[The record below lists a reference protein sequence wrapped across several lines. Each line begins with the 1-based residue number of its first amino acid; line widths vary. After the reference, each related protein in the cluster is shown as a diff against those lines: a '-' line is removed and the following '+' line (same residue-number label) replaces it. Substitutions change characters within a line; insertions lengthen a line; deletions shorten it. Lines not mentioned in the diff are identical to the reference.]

1 MEGGEGSQ
9 SHSHQFDIGHLQHQ
23 YQEYQGQMQQVMNDN
38 RQNVNIVNSLNDRIQ
53 EEVKESDINHGV

>member
-23 YQEYQGQMQQVMNDN
+23 YQEYQGQIQQVMNDN
-38 RQNVNIVNSLNDRIQ
+38 RQNVNIVNSLNDRSQ
-53 EEVKESDINHGV
+53 EEVK

>member
-23 YQEYQGQMQQVMNDN
+23 YQEYHQGQMQQQVMNDN
-38 RQNVNIVNSLNDRIQ
+38 RQNVNIVNSLNDRSQ
-53 EEVKESDINHGV
+53 EEVK